1 MLWRSVV
8 RRIVCASTIA
18 LASSVMHAQQVAA
31 TLNVGNLP
39 YGAAVD
45 STNGLLHVLNSGFT
59 FSHCYVR

>member
-1 MLWRSVV
+1 
-8 RRIVCASTIA
+8 
-18 LASSVMHAQQVAA
+18 MHAQQVAA